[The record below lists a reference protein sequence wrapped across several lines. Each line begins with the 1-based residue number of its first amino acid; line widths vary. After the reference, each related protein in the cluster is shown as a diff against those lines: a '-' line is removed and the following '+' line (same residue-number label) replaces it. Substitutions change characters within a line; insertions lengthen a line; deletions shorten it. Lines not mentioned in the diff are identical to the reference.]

1 MAAVSDDAAS
11 TSSTSIMRKVCKTCG
26 TSNDTEGGALLRC
39 GNCTAVSYCSK
50 DCQKSDWPNHKHCCK
65 SLLRAIQLPGYQY
78 LKRQLPNNAR
88 DLANVS
94 QAFVIY
100 MIQKGTEVEIQIAAC
115 VLGDKKGGDSL
126 FAELPVSRALGLP
139 LGIARQPVMGLQV
152 PNLGAEI
159 LSIDPD
165 PKSPTFGQ
173 SLPAYLGTGGL
184 IVARCDGKPL
194 HGLHVEALLHYVQN
208 IVWPELYA
216 MKQREKAGEVV
227 DREEVK
233 KQLLTPA
240 AFANG
245 FRTFKEMQMAR
256 VDDSEREELR
266 GVECPV

>member
-1 MAAVSDDAAS
+1 MADTSNDGTS
-11 TSSTSIMRKVCKTCG
+11 TSSKSIMSKVCKTCG

-39 GNCTAVSYCSK
+39 GKCKAVSYCSK
-50 DCQKSDWPNHKHCCK
+50 DCQKSDWPNHKRCCK
-65 SLLRAIQLPGYQY
+65 NLLRAIQLPGYQY
-78 LKRQLPNNAR
+78 IKTHLPNHAR

-115 VLGDKKGGDSL
+115 VLGDKKGGDAL

-139 LGIARQPVMGLQV
+139 LGIAKQPIMGLQV

-159 LSIDPD
+159 LGIDPD
-165 PKSPTFGQ
+165 PQSPTFGET
-173 SLPAYLGTGGL
+173 LPGYLGTGGL

-208 IVWPELYA
+208 IVWPELNA

-227 DREEVK
+227 NRQEVK
-233 KQLLTPA
+233 NQLLTPT

-245 FRTFKEMQMAR
+245 FRIFKEMQMAR

-266 GVECPV
+266 GVECPI